1 MTRDPYPPPPR
12 NRIRRA
18 LRLIAWNAALLAAAA
33 ALIAVAGETWL
44 RRTKPFMTTSFPP
57 VVSYQGTGLWKP
69 HAEIRYTNRLDFW
82 TVSRVNSL
90 GFLDREPP
98 SSERAAAGCRIA
110 FIGDSFVEAMEVP
123 IAQKSH
129 VRLEALA
136 AAALP
141 RLNVATSAFGHMRI
155 GQIQQLPYY
164 DFARRLRPKLVVL
177 VFVHNDFLDN
187 HPLLRSLNRGFDP
200 DYIPEIHAA
209 RRPDGKIE
217 LRPPHPDAAQFTLPR
232 PPPGGAPDPWYVH
245 ILWRAVKFSWF
256 AHWLDAQMC
265 VHIPANCVG
274 NPRKLS
280 FWVETLRQRPR
291 YAALLERW
299 PPIKLLA
306 DWPPIKQLNMHQ
318 VFASSDLP
326 PAFEDALDYMAFA
339 LEQFK
344 RRADRDGAALV
355 ILASHL
361 MKLHGP
367 LAFDRMSD
375 MAAALDIPV
384 IDQTDYIL
392 RQGAALRDAQWR
404 HDFHWNADGHRWAAE
419 ALLEW
424 LQQNQDVCADAQSA
438 RPLDP

>member
-1 MTRDPYPPPPR
+1 MTPQLSTRAPPPPPPH

-44 RRTKPFMTTSFPP
+44 RRTKPFMASFFPP
-57 VVSYQGTGLWKP
+57 VIRYRGTYLRKP

-90 GFLDREPP
+90 GFLDREPHSP
-98 SSERAAAGCRIA
+98 ERAAAGCHIA

-123 IAQKSH
+123 IARKSH

-141 RLNVATSAFGHMRI
+141 RLNVTTSAFGHRSH

-164 DFARRLRPKLVVL
+164 DDFARRLRPKLVVL
-177 VFVHNDFLDN
+177 VFVPNDFLDN
-187 HPLLRSLNRGFDP
+187 HPLLRSLGGFDP
-200 DYIPEIHAA
+200 DYVPEIHAA

-232 PPPGGAPDPWYVH
+232 PPPGPPDPWYVH

-256 AHWLDAQMC
+256 ARRLDAQMC
-265 VHIPANCVG
+265 VHIPANCAT
-274 NPRKLS
+274 NPRKLP

-291 YAALLERW
+291 YAALL
-299 PPIKLLA
+299 A
-306 DWPPIKQLNMHQ
+306 DWRPTTREDLYWM
-318 VFASSDLP
+318 FSESSLP
-326 PAFEDALDYMAFA
+326 PVFEDALDYTAFA

-344 RRADRDGAALV
+344 QRADRGGSALV

-361 MKLHGP
+361 TKIQGSLV
-367 LAFDRMSD
+367 FERMSA
-375 MAAALDIPV
+375 MAAALGIPV
-384 IDQTDYIL
+384 IDQADYIL
-392 RQGAALRDAQWR
+392 RQGAALSDAHWR

-424 LQQNQDVCADAQSA
+424 LQQNPQVCA
-438 RPLDP
+438 PDP

>member
-1 MTRDPYPPPPR
+1 MTHTPPPPPH

-33 ALIAVAGETWL
+33 ALIAIAGETWL
-44 RRTKPFMTTSFPP
+44 RRRTKPFLLTSFPP
-57 VVSYQGTGLWKP
+57 VIRYRGTYLWKP
-69 HAEIRYTNRLDFW
+69 HAEIHYTNQLDFW

-98 SSERAAAGCRIA
+98 APERAAAGCRIA
-110 FIGDSFVEAMEVP
+110 FIGDSFVEALQVP

-141 RLNVATSAFGHMRI
+141 RLNVTTSAFGFSDI
-155 GQIQQLPYY
+155 GQIHQLAYY
-164 DFARRLRPKLVVL
+164 DDFARRRRPKLVVL
-177 VFVHNDFLDN
+177 VFVPNDFLGN
-187 HPLLRSLNRGFDP
+187 HPLLRSLSRGFDP

-232 PPPGGAPDPWYVH
+232 PPPGPPDPWYLR
-245 ILWRAVKFSWF
+245 ILWRAAKFSRF
-256 AHWLDAQMC
+256 ARRLSDQIC
-265 VHIPANCVG
+265 KLVPVHCTE
-274 NPRKLS
+274 NPLKLP

-299 PPIKLLA
+299 PPIKLQNMEQA
-306 DWPPIKQLNMHQ
+306 FVEQVIAANDPPP
-318 VFASSDLP
+318 V
-326 PAFEDALDYMAFA
+326 FEDALDYTAFA

-344 RRADRDGAALV
+344 QRADRDGAALV
-355 ILASHL
+355 ILAAHTA
-361 MKLHGP
+361 KLHGS
-367 LAFDRMSD
+367 LVFERMIA

-384 IDQTDYIL
+384 IDQADYIL
-392 RQGAALRDAQWR
+392 RQGAALSDAQWR
-404 HDFHWNADGHRWAAE
+404 HDGHWNADGHRWAAE

-424 LQQNQDVCADAQSA
+424 LQQNPQVCA
-438 RPLDP
+438 PDP

>member
-1 MTRDPYPPPPR
+1 MIPPHR
-12 NRIRRA
+12 LRRA

-44 RRTKPFMTTSFPP
+44 RRTKPFMALSFPP
-57 VVSYQGTGLWKP
+57 GVSYQGTWLRKP
-69 HAEIRYTNRLDFW
+69 HAEIRYTNRLDYW
-82 TVSRVNSL
+82 AVSRANSL

-98 SSERAAAGCRIA
+98 SPERAAAGCHIA
-110 FIGDSFVEAMEVP
+110 FIGDSFVEAKDVP

-141 RLNVATSAFGHMRI
+141 RLNVTTSAFGYSGN

-164 DFARRLRPKLVVL
+164 DFARRLRPKLVVQ
-177 VFVHNDFLDN
+177 VFVDNDFLDN
-187 HPLLRSLNRGFDP
+187 SPLLHSLDRDFDP

-232 PPPGGAPDPWYVH
+232 PPPGAPDPWYVH

-256 AHWLDAQMC
+256 ARWLDAQMC
-265 VHIPANCVG
+265 LHIPANCAP
-274 NPRKLS
+274 NPRKLP

-299 PPIKLLA
+299 PPIKLL
-306 DWPPIKQLNMHQ
+306 NMHQ
-318 VFASSDLP
+318 VFAASDLP
-326 PAFEDALDYMAFA
+326 PAFEDALDYTAFA

-344 RRADRDGAALV
+344 QRADRDGAALV
-355 ILASHL
+355 ILATHTA
-361 MKLHGP
+361 KLHGP
-367 LAFDRMSD
+367 LVFERMSA

-392 RQGAALRDAQWR
+392 RQGAALSDAQWR

-424 LQQNQDVCADAQSA
+424 LQQNPQVCA
-438 RPLDP
+438 PDP

>member
-1 MTRDPYPPPPR
+1 MPP

-44 RRTKPFMTTSFPP
+44 RRTKPFMTNSFPP
-57 VVSYQGTGLWKP
+57 EEIRYRGAYLRKP
-69 HAEIRYTNRLDFW
+69 HTEIRYTNRLDFW
-82 TVSRVNSL
+82 AVSRANSL

-98 SSERAAAGCRIA
+98 SPERAAAGCHIA
-110 FIGDSFVEAMEVP
+110 FIGDSFVEAKDVP

-141 RLNVATSAFGHMRI
+141 RLNVTTSAFGYNGI
-155 GQIQQLPYY
+155 GQIHQLPYY
-164 DFARRLRPKLVVL
+164 DDFARRLRPKLVVQ

-187 HPLLRSLNRGFDP
+187 HPLLHSLERGFDP

-232 PPPGGAPDPWYVH
+232 PPPGPPDPWYVH

-256 AHWLDAQMC
+256 ARWLDAQMC
-265 VHIPANCVG
+265 LHIPANCAG
-274 NPRKLS
+274 NPLRLPL
-280 FWVETLRQRPR
+280 WVETLRQRPR
-291 YAALLERW
+291 YAALL
-299 PPIKLLA
+299 A
-306 DWPPIKQLNMHQ
+306 DWPPVTQQNMHQ
-318 VFASSDLP
+318 VFVEQVFTANDPLP
-326 PAFEDALDYMAFA
+326 VFEDALDYTAFA

-344 RRADRDGAALV
+344 QRADRDGAALV
-355 ILASHL
+355 ILASHTA
-361 MKLHGP
+361 KLRGP
-367 LAFDRMSD
+367 LVFERMSA
-375 MAAALDIPV
+375 MAAALGIPV

-392 RQGAALRDAQWR
+392 RQGAALSDAQWR

-424 LQQNQDVCADAQSA
+424 LQQNPQVCA
-438 RPLDP
+438 PDP